1 MPIRFNS
8 LSTRILLILG
18 IAVFLPPT
26 VLAQKEQFA
35 LGADISWIPEF
46 EADGVKYAHNGQ
58 VRDILDILG
67 EHKFNYIRLRLFVDP
82 TAEVPEDVAAGEKGE
97 WRASPYS
104 KDGYCGLE
112 STIAMAKRV
121 KAANMK
127 FLLDFHYS
135 DTWADPGKQYK
146 PVSWRE
152 LTFSQLTEK
161 VRSYTKESLEAFK
174 ENGVLPDMVQVGN
187 EAVGGMIHPDG
198 STNNWNNFA
207 ALVNAGIKGVKD
219 VDPDI
224 KIMMHTISER
234 NPNNWLTT
242 LKTRLNQ
249 IETDAAGKI
258 DVVGLSYYPQHHG
271 DLNSLWRILT
281 AISNTHDIKIAVV
294 EYADKH
300 REVNDL
306 VFALPESKRFG
317 TFVWEPEEFDGDNSL
332 PLFDWNFRNN
342 RRETNSRI
350 ALYPVMAEDYGINGG
365 PANTI
370 NKNVT
375 SRAVS
380 GAGFS
385 VSGRGVIVYNSNV
398 PATVTIYNMNGRV
411 IGRMSVSSPGIY
423 KAERILQTPLRS
435 GVCIIAIEPS
445 NGRKLTF
452 KSRIVK

>member
-1 MPIRFNS
+1 MPVRFNS
-8 LSTRILLILG
+8 LSTLILLIFG
-18 IAVFLPPT
+18 IAVSLPST
-26 VLAQKEQFA
+26 ILAQEEPFA
-35 LGADISWIPEF
+35 LGADISWIPER
-46 EADGVKYAHNGQ
+46 EAGGVKYAHNGQ
-58 VRDILDILG
+58 VSDILDILG
-67 EHKFNYIRLRLFVDP
+67 DHKFNYIRLRLFVDP
-82 TAEVPEDVAAGEKGE
+82 TVDVPEDVAAGEKGE

-104 KDGYCGLE
+104 KAGYCGLE

-146 PVSWRE
+146 PVSWRG

-161 VRSYTKESLEAFK
+161 VRTYTKESLEAFK

-187 EAVGGMIHPDG
+187 EVVGGMIHPDG
-198 STNNWNNFA
+198 STGNWNNFA

-249 IETDAAGKI
+249 IETNAAGKI
-258 DVVGLSYYPQHHG
+258 DVVGLSYYPRWHG
-271 DLNSLWRILT
+271 DLDSLGRILT
-281 AISNTHDIKIAVV
+281 AISKSHDIKIAVV

-306 VFALPESKRFG
+306 VFALPENRRFG
-317 TFVWEPEEFDGDNSL
+317 TFVWEPQEFSGDNSL
-332 PLFDWNFRNN
+332 PLFDWRNN

-350 ALYPVMAEDYGINGG
+350 ALYPVMAEAYGINGG
-365 PANTI
+365 PTNII
-370 NKNVT
+370 NKNIP
-375 SRAVS
+375 SGAVS

-385 VSGRGVIVYNSNV
+385 VSSRGVIVYNSNV
-398 PATVTIYNMNGRV
+398 PAAITVCNINGRV
-411 IGRMSVSSPGIY
+411 MGRMNVSSPGIY
-423 KAERILQTPLRS
+423 KVERILQTPLRS
-435 GVCIIAIEPS
+435 GVCIIAIEPH
-445 NGRKLTF
+445 NGGKLTF
-452 KSRIVK
+452 KSKILK